1 MMRAAGAL
9 VATLLLVAWPH
20 AAADAHP
27 IAGVISMLQDIEV
40 QSKEEG
46 AAEAALFQKFEY
58 WCSTTSKALEKTIA
72 KEKATIAE
80 LDDKSAG
87 LTSDIATLGEE
98 IETLTKE
105 LETRNAAAAK
115 AKAVR
120 EEELELYNEDVKN
133 LKRTTGAVHT
143 AVEVMEDSEAAL
155 IQKKKPDAKVYSNK
169 AGGVIETFK
178 GMEKGFEGDTL
189 DAHQQ
194 EANKKKAYA
203 LAKQAQDFAIKA
215 AEDSKAEKEGIKGDK
230 ESELADAGSA
240 REQEQSALETDSVS
254 LDDTHKECTAKT
266 EEWNQRSAVRAG
278 EIEAV
283 QVAQK
288 ILAKVTGVRNPDEHV
303 IPSKSLIASVTRITQ
318 DSSDFQ
324 AVTGVLSL
332 LQVDDPRVKA
342 VNLLRQAATKG
353 HSKALQD
360 LAEQLRTYDGPFDKI
375 KGMMQKMIFRLMSEQ
390 KDEDDHKN
398 WCDLETEKNT
408 ESKAD
413 KHSKMEAL
421 DDKIKEMDA
430 AIKLLVEQV
439 SANDEKV
446 KEIEE
451 YVAEETEMRD
461 ENHAE
466 ILATIKDA
474 QDAQKAV
481 TQATGVLKDFYKSS
495 GEVAKEPWEFLQTGA
510 RLPESPDTWDSSYT
524 GTSGGAGAKV
534 LELLDGV
541 MVKFSTMEADAK
553 AADVT
558 DQKNFEEDRAA
569 KKVELETTKQDS
581 QMKTS
586 KKDALQGKMEGAA
599 AQLKST
605 TAEHDA
611 VDQYLKDL
619 EPACGTGDSSYEDR
633 KQARS
638 DEITA
643 LRNAQ
648 GILEEAFR
656 AKSFLQRKM

>member
-1 MMRAAGAL
+1 
-9 VATLLLVAWPH
+9 
-20 AAADAHP
+20 
-27 IAGVISMLQDIEV
+27 
-40 QSKEEG
+40 
-46 AAEAALFQKFEY
+46 
-58 WCSTTSKALEKTIA
+58 
-72 KEKATIAE
+72 
-80 LDDKSAG
+80 
-87 LTSDIATLGEE
+87 
-98 IETLTKE
+98 
-105 LETRNAAAAK
+105 
-115 AKAVR
+115 
-120 EEELELYNEDVKN
+120 
-133 LKRTTGAVHT
+133 
-143 AVEVMEDSEAAL
+143 
-155 IQKKKPDAKVYSNK
+155 
-169 AGGVIETFK
+169 
-178 GMEKGFEGDTL
+178 
-189 DAHQQ
+189 
-194 EANKKKAYA
+194 
-203 LAKQAQDFAIKA
+203 
-215 AEDSKAEKEGIKGDK
+215 
-230 ESELADAGSA
+230 
-240 REQEQSALETDSVS
+240 
-254 LDDTHKECTAKT
+254 
-266 EEWNQRSAVRAG
+266 
-278 EIEAV
+278 
-283 QVAQK
+283 
-288 ILAKVTGVRNPDEHV
+288 
-303 IPSKSLIASVTRITQ
+303 
-318 DSSDFQ
+318 
-324 AVTGVLSL
+324 
-332 LQVDDPRVKA
+332 
-342 VNLLRQAATKG
+342 
-353 HSKALQD
+353 
-360 LAEQLRTYDGPFDKI
+360 
-375 KGMMQKMIFRLMSEQ
+375 MMQKMIFRLMSEQ

-398 WCDLETEKNT
+398 WCDMETEKNT
-408 ESKAD
+408 ESKSD
-413 KHSKMEAL
+413 KKAKMEAL
-421 DDKIKEMDA
+421 DAKIKDMDA

-466 ILATIKDA
+466 ILATIKDS

-599 AQLKST
+599 AQLKSA

-656 AKSFLQRKM
+656 AKSFLQRK

>member
-1 MMRAAGAL
+1 MARVVGVL
-9 VATLLLVAWPH
+9 CATLLFAACPR

-115 AKAVR
+115 AKQVR

-143 AVEVMEDSEAAL
+143 AVEVMEDSEAL
-155 IQKKKPDAKVYSNK
+155 LQKPAAKTYTNK

-230 ESELADAGSA
+230 EAELADAKSA

-408 ESKAD
+408 ESKSD
-413 KHSKMEAL
+413 KKAKMEAL
-421 DDKIKEMDA
+421 DAKIKDMDA

-466 ILATIKDA
+466 ILATIKDS

-524 GTSGGAGAKV
+524 GTSGGGAQKV
-534 LELLDGV
+534 LDLLDAT
-541 MVKFSTMEADAK
+541 MVKFSEMEADAK

-569 KKVELETTKQDS
+569 KKVEMETTKQDS

-586 KKDALQGKMEGAA
+586 KKDSLQGKMEAAA

-611 VDQYLKDL
+611 VEQYLKDL

-656 AKSFLQRKM
+656 AKGFLQKSK